1 MIVRMAWGRVRFGAW
16 DQYEKIYKREVEPT
30 VNTVKGLAVRELL
43 RSTEDPDEGI
53 SITLWE
59 TEEDLKNYEESELS
73 KSLAKV
79 AEHLY
84 RGEYWVKTFVFD
96 YDKLVRGPS
105 STETVA

>member
-1 MIVRMAWGRVRFGAW
+1 MILRMAWGKVQFGTW
-16 DQYEKIYKREVEPT
+16 DEYEKIYKSQVEPT

-73 KSLAKV
+73 RSLAKV

-84 RGEYWVKTFVFD
+84 RGDYFVKRFVFD
-96 YDKLVRGPS
+96 YDKLVRGG
-105 STETVA
+105 STETLE